1 MADNVELEARIS
13 AMELVV
19 LTHIL
24 QSGVESAA
32 YDPRAFAAS
41 RRDAWAAIGKSI
53 CEGCDSAA
61 EEEKFARAYAAAL
74 ERMGHL
80 LVELAEPVQE
90 AIDEVAA
97 MGSPPA
103 DAAAR

>member
-32 YDPRAFAAS
+32 FDPRAFAAA

-53 CEGCDSAA
+53 CEGCSSGA

-80 LVELAEPVQE
+80 LVELAQPVQE
-90 AIDEVAA
+90 AIDEVTT
-97 MGSPPA
+97 MVSPPA
-103 DAAAR
+103 DAVCR

>member
-1 MADNVELEARIS
+1 MADNLELEARIS

-24 QSGVESAA
+24 QSGIESAA
-32 YDPRAFAAS
+32 FDPRAFAAS

-53 CEGCDSAA
+53 CDGCGSAA

-80 LVELAEPVQE
+80 LVELAQPVQE
-90 AIDEVAA
+90 AIDEVNAL
-97 MGSPPA
+97 GSPTA
-103 DAAAR
+103 DAGSR